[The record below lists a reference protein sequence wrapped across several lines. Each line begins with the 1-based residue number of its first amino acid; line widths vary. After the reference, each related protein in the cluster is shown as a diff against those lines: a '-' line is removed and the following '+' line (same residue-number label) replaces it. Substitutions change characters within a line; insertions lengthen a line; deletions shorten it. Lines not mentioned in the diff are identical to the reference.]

1 MGGDL
6 ELSNICKSEID
17 MVVNCTSIG
26 MYPNV
31 EESPMDFNGF
41 SKDLIVYDIIYKP
54 KSNLNFYK
62 WLKERGNYIIG
73 GLPMLINQ
81 ALYIVKNMARK

>member
-54 KSNLNFYK
+54 KSTKFLQMAK
-62 WLKERGNYIIG
+62 RRGNYIIG

-81 ALYIVKNMARK
+81 ALYSQKYG